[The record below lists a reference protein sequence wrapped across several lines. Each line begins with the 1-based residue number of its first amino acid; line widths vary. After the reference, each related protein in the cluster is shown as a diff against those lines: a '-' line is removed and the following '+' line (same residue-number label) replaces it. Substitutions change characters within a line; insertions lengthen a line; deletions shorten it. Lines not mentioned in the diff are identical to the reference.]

1 MTKAKREQVSRC
13 RQSRRRSNRKGADG
27 ADPQRSRGEPGS
39 RRWESGRSGAEKGLV
54 WSRRYYLQ
62 TPGMRGESS
71 AMFLPIIIK
80 INFVFR
86 YAFLKKSTKEYSQM

>member
-1 MTKAKREQVSRC
+1 MKTEQEKK
-13 RQSRRRSNRKGADG
+13 Q
-27 ADPQRSRGEPGS
+27 QEGS
-39 RRWESGRSGAEKGLV
+39 RRSRSSEKQRRAGEQVVGVRQIRAEKGLFR
-54 WSRRYYLQ
+54 SRRYYLQ

-80 INFVFR
+80 INFAFR

>member
-1 MTKAKREQVSRC
+1 MQAEQEKK
-13 RQSRRRSNRKGADG
+13 QQEGSRRRRSTEK
-27 ADPQRSRGEPGS
+27 QRRAGEQAVGV
-39 RRWESGRSGAEKGLV
+39 RQIGAEKGLFR
-54 WSRRYYLQ
+54 SRRYYLQ

>member
-1 MTKAKREQVSRC
+1 MQAEQEKK
-13 RQSRRRSNRKGADG
+13 Q
-27 ADPQRSRGEPGS
+27 QEGS
-39 RRWESGRSGAEKGLV
+39 RRCRSSEKQRRAGEQVVGVRQIRAEKGLFR
-54 WSRRYYLQ
+54 SRRYYLQ

-80 INFVFR
+80 INFAFR